1 MLHGSFGEGVRFQNT
16 SWNDI
21 NFEAYDF
28 IICHSDL
35 ILKFLNY
42 LKTNPIEVENISIYN
57 FSLRYELSQ
66 IPDPY
71 GWNYLACK
79 KATGLQQQTNL
90 FLNRRSHTYKQ
101 IYISR
106 QEMDEANSWLET
118 QGMCNG
124 EQLIVIMADA
134 SNEIKIISY
143 QSLLQLIKWFVSFKD
158 VKVLLF
164 STQGSDLMHH
174 IENLPAYE
182 LKQVIIA
189 PQVDI
194 RKSMGILI
202 SSYTKAILG
211 PCTGM
216 LHLADGLF
224 YYLKNNGS
232 IEKSQIPLMIVY
244 TGKQNAEYHPVEW
257 WINSNIKCVV
267 VCKDETGVKVL
278 KKLGQC
284 PMNKDTYYKMALPA
298 KEISSKM
305 IIDFLKQNFPYF
317 IEKVLLKNTIHENY
331 S

>member
-1 MLHGSFGEGVRFQNT
+1 
-16 SWNDI
+16 
-21 NFEAYDF
+21 
-28 IICHSDL
+28 
-35 ILKFLNY
+35 
-42 LKTNPIEVENISIYN
+42 
-57 FSLRYELSQ
+57 
-66 IPDPY
+66 
-71 GWNYLACK
+71 
-79 KATGLQQQTNL
+79 
-90 FLNRRSHTYKQ
+90 
-101 IYISR
+101 
-106 QEMDEANSWLET
+106 
-118 QGMCNG
+118 
-124 EQLIVIMADA
+124 
-134 SNEIKIISY
+134 
-143 QSLLQLIKWFVSFKD
+143 
-158 VKVLLF
+158 
-164 STQGSDLMHH
+164 
-174 IENLPAYE
+174 
-182 LKQVIIA
+182 
-189 PQVDI
+189 
-194 RKSMGILI
+194 
-202 SSYTKAILG
+202 
-211 PCTGM
+211 M